1 MTRTTLSVFAMTA
14 LVLMGLGGASAQAEP
29 FAYAHPRQAEVIG
42 RADHQIARVR
52 QERAEGEIGAF
63 RAHRLIGADR
73 RVIRQDRRMARVN
86 GGYITR
92 GQQRF
97 MNHEE
102 NRVGGRIPT

>member
-1 MTRTTLSVFAMTA
+1 MTRTTLTVFAMTA

-42 RADHQIARVR
+42 RADYQIARVR
-52 QERAEGEIGAF
+52 QERAQGEIGAF
-63 RAHRLIGADR
+63 RAHRLIGVDR
-73 RVIRQDRRMARVN
+73 RIIRQDRRMAHLN

-102 NRVGGRIPT
+102 NRLGRHIPS